1 MTFTL
6 GQRGQRV
13 AWLALA
19 LMLAVPAWAQPVLIP
34 ATTATVSL
42 PTSTQATTKLLSGA
56 LSKSTIITALHI
68 IPASGAIVTWS
79 AGSGT
84 NCGTNNVVLD
94 GPVTYGSGVAD
105 NRGSGLGAVMIAPL
119 SADVCL
125 AVASAGVAGSVGYGQ
140 F

>member
-1 MTFTL
+1 MTL
-6 GQRGQRV
+6 GQRV

-19 LMLAVPAWAQPVLIP
+19 LMLTVPAWAQPVLIP
-34 ATTATVSL
+34 ATTATVAL

-79 AGSGT
+79 AGTGT

-94 GPVTYGSGVAD
+94 GPATYGSGVAD
-105 NRGSGLGAVMIAPL
+105 NRGSDRAAFRRRLPSGGECRGRGQCGLWTILGER
-119 SADVCL
+119 
-125 AVASAGVAGSVGYGQ
+125 
-140 F
+140 